1 MRLGMPGSIER
12 EESEEFMLTMSNQ
25 SVAIGKD
32 YHWHVSPIAL
42 DHGILLT
49 VLVFMFTEGH

>member
-1 MRLGMPGSIER
+1 MPGSIER
-12 EESEEFMLTMSNQ
+12 EESEEFMLTMSNR

-32 YHWHVSPIAL
+32 YHRHVSPIAL

-49 VLVFMFTEGH
+49 VLVFVFTEGH